1 MEIKLDME
9 NDFDRVEHDFLF
21 KVMKKFGFS
30 QDFISW
36 MGTCIASPWIA
47 PLLNGRP
54 TPFFKASRGLRQGC
68 PLSPLLYVIMEE
80 TLNRMLEWEST
91 NGSIPGIKIAQ
102 GVKRINHSQFVD
114 DTILLSGASKTMA
127 RRLNQVLD
135 TFLLVS
141 GGLLNKTKCQIYVW
155 NISAIIRAG
164 IAQIL
169 GFGIS
174 LDWKTF
180 KYLGLPLCLKSLPGE
195 YWQLSLQKVR
205 EKMESWGSRWL
216 NPVGR
221 VILIKSVLSAL
232 PLYQFS
238 SLLAPKGV
246 LKDMAQLI
254 RKFLVA
260 RGKIQLQKISPC
272 ELGHSIPTQKKW
284 GTGNQRSRSGKHS
297 NGSQASLEDSDGK
310 KGLVE
315 NGYNKKI

>member
-1 MEIKLDME
+1 VGKHQ
-9 NDFDRVEHDFLF
+9 R
-21 KVMKKFGFS
+21 
-30 QDFISW
+30 
-36 MGTCIASPWIA
+36 
-47 PLLNGRP
+47 
-54 TPFFKASRGLRQGC
+54 
-68 PLSPLLYVIMEE
+68 
-80 TLNRMLEWEST
+80 
-91 NGSIPGIKIAQ
+91 SIPGIKIAQ

-114 DTILLSGASKTMA
+114 DMILLSGASKIIP

-155 NISAIIRAG
+155 NVSANIRAG

-174 LDWKTF
+174 IDWKIF

-216 NPVGR
+216 NLVGR
-221 VILIKSVLSAL
+221 VILIKSFLSAL
-232 PLYQFS
+232 PLFQFS

-254 RKFLVA
+254 RKFLWQG
-260 RGKIQLQKISPC
+260 GKSNSKKFHLVNWDTVSTPKKSGG
-272 ELGHSIPTQKKW
+272 LGIRDPEVENIAMGANILW
-284 GTGNQRSRSGKHS
+284 RIVSR
-297 NGSQASLEDSDGK
+297 K
-310 KGLVE
+310 KGMVE